1 MDSVKYLELQYD
13 SFYLLKF
20 YQHFKFSNRTDAEK
34 EFKAAIGCVCPC
46 RKHQALRDS
55 ASNRRQAL
63 LTDEYWRSVQEQPA
77 EADIKTRFKLYM
89 SQNIMEEKE
98 QSVRSEKEHKIHHE
112 VETDDEDAIN
122 DDDDDDDTIVRIHC
136 NHKKIKRNIASKFL
150 ASSYSHRASLGLKQ
164 RRMSLYSPFVE
175 VRLSNSELAEKL
187 YLKNVEENH
196 RIASLRKLS
205 GALEFCLHAF
215 RQPFEKFPRRNQQ
228 LDHLCRIFV
237 DVLEQ
242 DMRWKTRVRAHN
254 VTPMTENN
262 CNKIEDSKFKVES
275 FTSGGSLQC
284 KVAVFRSDVPE
295 TEPSTYSIS
304 SLRRVA
310 SSLDDPTTYLPFRS
324 SMKAFR
330 DGLHQP
336 YTIFTLVDKPH
347 NDGSGSSNTS
357 LAKLGSLFLQTFALA
372 MIDKEGEDR
381 SN

>member
-1 MDSVKYLELQYD
+1 M
-13 SFYLLKF
+13 
-20 YQHFKFSNRTDAEK
+20 
-34 EFKAAIGCVCPC
+34 
-46 RKHQALRDS
+46 
-55 ASNRRQAL
+55 
-63 LTDEYWRSVQEQPA
+63 
-77 EADIKTRFKLYM
+77 
-89 SQNIMEEKE
+89 
-98 QSVRSEKEHKIHHE
+98 
-112 VETDDEDAIN
+112 
-122 DDDDDDDTIVRIHC
+122 
-136 NHKKIKRNIASKFL
+136 
-150 ASSYSHRASLGLKQ
+150 
-164 RRMSLYSPFVE
+164 
-175 VRLSNSELAEKL
+175 
-187 YLKNVEENH
+187 
-196 RIASLRKLS
+196 
-205 GALEFCLHAF
+205 
-215 RQPFEKFPRRNQQ
+215 
-228 LDHLCRIFV
+228 
-237 DVLEQ
+237 
-242 DMRWKTRVRAHN
+242 
-254 VTPMTENN
+254 
-262 CNKIEDSKFKVES
+262 ES